1 VLQEREVE
9 RVGGRRVVSATV
21 WRDGGALQLV
31 ISGG

>member
-1 VLQEREVE
+1 
-9 RVGGRRVVSATV
+9 VGGRRVVSATV